1 MVKYT
6 IKTLNEI
13 IKLYSNAENNIGNKD
28 YPIHYKALSRYLFN
42 NGLIKKTRNISKATK
57 FLTDFEKDIESL
69 KYSELVDINQV
80 LWQLQT
86 GDIIPISELIYIDKL
101 SLPVHLIELIEKQND
116 TGATTTTTTAASFG
130 TNTSGNAVVLGRGK
144 SSSTKVN
151 AMNSGIN
158 NISKRKTRSKKT
170 LTKTKKT

>member
-28 YPIHYKALSRYLFN
+28 YPIHYKALSRYLFS

-101 SLPVHLIELIEKQND
+101 SLPVHLIELIEK
-116 TGATTTTTTAASFG
+116 
-130 TNTSGNAVVLGRGK
+130 K
-144 SSSTKVN
+144 
-151 AMNSGIN
+151 NSGLN
-158 NISKRKTRSKKT
+158 YNVSKRKTRSKKT
-170 LTKTKKT
+170 LTKSKKTLTNSKKKKKKV

>member
-28 YPIHYKALSRYLFN
+28 YPKHYKALSKYLFS

-57 FLTDFEKDIESL
+57 FLEDFEKEIESL
-69 KYSELVDINQV
+69 KYSELVNINQV
-80 LWQLQT
+80 LWKLQT

-101 SLPVHLIELIEKQND
+101 SLPVHLIELIEKH
-116 TGATTTTTTAASFG
+116 
-130 TNTSGNAVVLGRGK
+130 K
-144 SSSTKVN
+144 SN
-151 AMNSGIN
+151 NNSNSVIK

-170 LTKTKKT
+170 STKSKKKKKVLYYKS